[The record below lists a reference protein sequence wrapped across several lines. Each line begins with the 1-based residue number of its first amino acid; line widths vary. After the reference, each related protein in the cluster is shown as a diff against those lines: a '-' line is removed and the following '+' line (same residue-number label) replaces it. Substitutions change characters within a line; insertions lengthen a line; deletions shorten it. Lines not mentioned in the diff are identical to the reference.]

1 MEEVISGQE
10 GCSLKFYSYFRE
22 GNETEGSIKM
32 KKREKMVIAILM
44 SMALLT
50 GCGSQAAAPEKAD
63 AVEENTVESTQENT
77 EEEQQND
84 PEITITAVTVFD
96 SGTAIAQGMEKMKE
110 LLEEKTDGK
119 VTMEIFPSGTTGGE
133 KEQAEALV
141 LGEVDMAA
149 FGTLPISIYAPEYS
163 FFDSP
168 FVFRDREHF
177 MNVWN
182 SELGDGMRES
192 MLENNGLKTIGVMG
206 RGYRHITSNT
216 PINSIDDIAKLTI
229 RTPESALFTDT
240 FGALGAT
247 CVPIA
252 LTELFTSLQTGV
264 VNASEGPF
272 DQIVTNKL
280 YEVQDYITLSKY
292 YYSISMWQ
300 MNADF
305 FDGLPEEY
313 QNAVMEAA
321 QEATEYATALG
332 GQNEEELKKVCEDAG
347 CTILEMEDMEPYL
360 EKVQGVMD
368 RFFEEKWPVT
378 SAEEIASY

>member
-1 MEEVISGQE
+1 M
-10 GCSLKFYSYFRE
+10 
-22 GNETEGSIKM
+22 N
-32 KKREKMVIAILM
+32 KREKIMVAILM
-44 SMALLT
+44 SIIMLA
-50 GCGSQAAAPEKAD
+50 GCGSQAVAPENTDTAP
-63 AVEENTVESTQENT
+63 ENAVESTQEET
-77 EEEQQND
+77 KEDEKND

-182 SELGDGMRES
+182 SELGEGMRES

-305 FDGLPEEY
+305 FDELPEEY

-332 GQNEEELKKVCEDAG
+332 EESEEELKKVCEDAG
-347 CTILEMEDMEPYL
+347 CMILEMENMTPYL
-360 EKVQGVMD
+360 EKVQSVMD
-368 RFFEEKWPVT
+368 KFFEEKWPVA